1 MTRAIASHLLL
12 LTLAMP
18 LTLLRCTNTFGAEP
32 APLRWERS
40 ASSVALVRGPQVIWR
55 FNHGS
60 ELDVP
65 YFHPLSTKGGRVL
78 TWDRPAD
85 HAWHH
90 GLWFCWKYING
101 VNYWEHDGQTGRP
114 AGRTETTDVRVE
126 TRGDHSAR
134 LSLAL
139 AYHPDGDDEVVLR
152 ERRRIVISAPNAH
165 DEYSLD
171 WISEFTAGNHRV
183 ELDRTPPKEQS
194 WGGYAGLSVR
204 FAKELSDRQATSE
217 RGPVEFGPGDRHRSR
232 ARSIDYSGSI
242 DGDPVG
248 LAFLD
253 HPENPRHPTP
263 WYIIRSPVTG
273 YMNAALLN
281 DEPMTLEPG
290 TGMTLRYRVIVH
302 PLRWDAARLKTE
314 QTSFLQSSPSF

>member
-1 MTRAIASHLLL
+1 MTRMLVLHPLLL
-12 LTLAMP
+12 ILVLCAKP
-18 LTLLRCTNTFGAEP
+18 ISADP
-32 APLRWERS
+32 PPLRWDRS
-40 ASSVALVRGPQVIWR
+40 ESSVALVRGPTVIWQ

-60 ELDVP
+60 KLDVP
-65 YFHPLSTKGGRVL
+65 YFHPLSTGGGHVM
-78 TWDRPAD
+78 TWDQPAD

-90 GLWFCWKYING
+90 GLWFSWKYING
-101 VNYWEHDGQTGRP
+101 VNYWEHDRQTGRP

-126 TRGDHSAR
+126 TGDDHSAR
-134 LSLAL
+134 ISLAL
-139 AYHPDGDDEVVLR
+139 AYHPDGDDAVVLR
-152 ERRRIVISAPNAH
+152 ERRQIVISPPNT
-165 DEYSLD
+165 DGEYTLD
-171 WISEFTAGNHRV
+171 WISEFTAGNNSV

-204 FAKELSDRQATSE
+204 FAKALSDRQATSD

-232 ARSIDYSGSI
+232 ASSVDYSGTL

-273 YMNAALLN
+273 YVNAALLN

-290 TGMTLRYRVIVH
+290 VSMTLRYRVIMH

-314 QTSFLQSSPSF
+314 QTRFWQSPLSF